1 MERKLAYRTVHS
13 IVTDL
18 EYWIVCDLL
27 YHLWRWTKSLT
38 IYDKKYFMKVT
49 LVVVYVAQCS
59 YHFKPT
65 ETETSD
71 ILDLHLHL
79 QDDNSVWLLPILF
92 L

>member
-1 MERKLAYRTVHS
+1 
-13 IVTDL
+13 
-18 EYWIVCDLL
+18 
-27 YHLWRWTKSLT
+27 
-38 IYDKKYFMKVT
+38 MKVT

-79 QDDNSVWLLPILF
+79 QDDKSV
-92 L
+92 